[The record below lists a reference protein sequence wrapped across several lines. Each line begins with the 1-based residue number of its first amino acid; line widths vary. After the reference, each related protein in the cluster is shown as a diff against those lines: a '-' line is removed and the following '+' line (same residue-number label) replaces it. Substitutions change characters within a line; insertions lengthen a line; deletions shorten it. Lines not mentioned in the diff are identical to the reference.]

1 MTYGLTLI
9 AILAIM
15 GGFIA
20 YIGDKLGTKVGKRRL
35 SLFGLRP
42 KYTSII
48 VTIITGILIA
58 ASTLG
63 VLSVASENVRT
74 ALFGMQALKTELNSL
89 TDEVA
94 VKNAEL
100 ETGRAALAA
109 RTAEYAALTV
119 KVSETSR
126 QLAEIN
132 EELLVAI
139 AERDTTAAALQ
150 QVQENYTAA
159 QADLDKSHAEIAA
172 LQATKNQL
180 DGRVDELTKARTTL
194 QADVDSLTK
203 LTENLKKGIQVVRE
217 GTVVF
222 RAGEVL
228 GMAVVPGGQPADES
242 EKTINAVLYQTN
254 QNLLSRLNVKDKE
267 LAVLWISK
275 SEVEKAVSQLAG
287 SVGDTIVR
295 VSASG
300 NIVYG
305 EPVLGRLEFFPNKL
319 IYTQD
324 QIIHSE
330 SLQVGDARET
340 EEAVLQFLQKVNAAA
355 VRKGMLPDPLQGT
368 VGMMSGAQLF
378 ETVNKVQKLGGKV
391 LITAQAKEDTYTA
404 GPLQV
409 ELVVKELL

>member
-1 MTYGLTLI
+1 MIYGLTLI
-9 AILAIM
+9 AILAVM

-20 YIGDKLGTKVGKRRL
+20 YIGDKLGTKIGKRRL

-63 VLSVASENVRT
+63 VLSIASENVRT
-74 ALFGMQALKTELNSL
+74 ALFGMQALKAELHSL
-89 TDEVA
+89 TNEVA
-94 VKNAEL
+94 AKNAEL
-100 ETGRAALAA
+100 ETGRAALEEK
-109 RTAEYAALTV
+109 TAEYAALTV

-132 EELLVAI
+132 QELAVVV
-139 AERDTTAAALQ
+139 AERDTAAAALQ
-150 QVQENYTAA
+150 QVQENYAAA

-172 LQATKNQL
+172 LQATKTQL
-180 DGRVDELTKARTTL
+180 DGRVDELTKARKTL
-194 QADVDSLTK
+194 QADVDSLTELAEK
-203 LTENLKKGIQVVRE
+203 LKKGIQVVRE

-222 RAGEVL
+222 RAAEVL
-228 GMAVVPGGQPADES
+228 GAAVVPGGQPAAES

-254 QNLLSRLNVKDKE
+254 QSLLSRLNVKDKE
-267 LAVLWISK
+267 LVVLWISK
-275 SEVEKAVSQLAG
+275 PEVEKAVTQLSG

-300 NIVYG
+300 NIMYG

-368 VGMMSGAQLF
+368 VGRISGAQLF
-378 ETVNKVQKLGGKV
+378 ETVNKAQKMGGKV
-391 LITAQAKEDTYTA
+391 LITAQAKEDTYTV

-409 ELVVKELL
+409 ELVVREVL